1 MNWFDRME
9 IAYEAQ
15 TDRMIDEM
23 YAAKPVEFAMCEK
36 YFCSDETLET
46 KYNPKLSFCSEEC
59 IDRWEEEYEKEIEEG
74 EGDCLDSQLPIFPTN
89 WTSIQSTIHKAG

>member
-23 YAAKPVEFAMCEK
+23 YEPKPVECAMCEN
-36 YFCSDETLET
+36 YSCSDDALET

-59 IDRWEEEYEKEIEEG
+59 VDQWEEEYEKEIKEG
-74 EGDCLDSQLPIFPTN
+74 EGNDMDNQFPSFPTN

>member
-1 MNWFDRME
+1 VDWIDRME

-23 YAAKPVEFAMCEK
+23 YAPKPVECAMCQEN
-36 YFCSDETLET
+36 FCSDEELET

-59 IDRWEEEYEKEIEEG
+59 VTQWEEEYEQENEEG
-74 EGDCLDSQLPIFPTN
+74 EENLENQLPIFPTS